1 MDWGSEVMGKSVLVL
16 LLLASTAW
24 AADTQVTRNIPYA
37 GNDSR
42 RQQLDIYAPK
52 DAKNLPVVV
61 WLHGGGW
68 RRGDKLL
75 VQSKPQ
81 AFTSQGYVFVSINY
95 RFVPQHEMDDL
106 ATDVAT
112 AIKWVHANIA
122 QHGGSP
128 ETIFVGGHSAGA
140 HLSALVCSDESYLKA
155 QGLSLDN
162 IAGCFPVDTATY
174 DATKLIKFLDRA
186 NSSRT
191 ELYTNA
197 FGDTAES
204 QTKYSPITHIKQG
217 TKYPPF
223 LLLHVAARPDATL
236 MSNAFAKAVNDAGGE
251 AEAFA
256 AKGKDHGSIN
266 KDLGTPGDEPTKAV
280 FKFLKRHIGNA
291 EKD

>member
-1 MDWGSEVMGKSVLVL
+1 MGKSVLVL
-16 LLLASTAW
+16 LLMASTAW
-24 AADTQVTRNIPYA
+24 AADTQVTRNVPYA
-37 GNDSR
+37 GTDSP
-42 RQQLDIYAPK
+42 RQQLDIYAPQ
-52 DAKNLPVVV
+52 DAKQLPVVV
-61 WLHGGGW
+61 WIHGGGW
-68 RRGDKLL
+68 RRGNKVL
-75 VQSKPQ
+75 VQKKPQ

-95 RFVPQHEMDDL
+95 RFVPQHEMNDL

-140 HLSALVCSDESYLKA
+140 HLSALVCSDESYLKS

-174 DATKLIKFLDRA
+174 DAAKLVKFLDRTKSDRA
-186 NSSRT
+186 

-204 QTKYSPITHIKQG
+204 QKKYSPITHIKQG
-217 TKYPPF
+217 THYPPF
-223 LLLHVAARPDATL
+223 LLLHVASRPDATL
-236 MSNAFAKAVNDAGGE
+236 MSNAFAKAVNNAGGE

-266 KDLGTPGDEPTKAV
+266 KDLGTAGDEPTKAV
-280 FKFLKRHIGNA
+280 FAFLKKHATKSAA
-291 EKD
+291 E